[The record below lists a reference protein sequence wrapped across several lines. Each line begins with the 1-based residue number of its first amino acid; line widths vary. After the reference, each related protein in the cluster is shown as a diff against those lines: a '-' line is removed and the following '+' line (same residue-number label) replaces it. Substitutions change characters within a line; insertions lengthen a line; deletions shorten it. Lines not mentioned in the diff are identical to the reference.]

1 MADTPDPTSGFITVG
16 VCTWD
21 LVVGDDFVIPIDD
34 VEAAIGAEVGGDGA
48 EPLVLGKHEV
58 VLLFILV
65 LVFVIGVDVDDLQ
78 ATCDR
83 VNKDKDITG
92 VTEAKRAVFVFN
104 EGKTTESGASHLAAF
119 E

>member
-1 MADTPDPTSGFITVG
+1 MADVADTPDPTSGFITIR
-16 VCTWD
+16 VCTWNF
-21 LVVGDDFVIPIDD
+21 VVGDDFIIPIDD

-65 LVFVIGVDVDDLQ
+65 LIFVIGVDVDDLQ

-83 VNKDKDITG
+83 VDEHKDITR
-92 VTEAKRAVFVFN
+92 VAEAKRAVFVFD
-104 EGKTTESGASHLAAF
+104 ERKTAESGATHL
-119 E
+119 

>member
-1 MADTPDPTSGFITVG
+1 MR
-16 VCTWD
+16 TWN

-65 LVFVIGVDVDDLQ
+65 LIFVIGVDVDDLQ
-78 ATCDR
+78 ATGDR
-83 VNKDKDITG
+83 IDEHKDITG
-92 VTEAKRAVFVFN
+92 VTEAKWTVFVFD
-104 EGKTTESGASHLAAF
+104 EG
-119 E
+119 